1 MKIFKTTILIL
12 MVTLLLAWTA
22 GCKKTND
29 QKVAEAE
36 LIEANKAAAEQQ
48 WQTFKAEQEVIIAAN
63 KQIIADYKAK
73 MTDSKGKLMAAYDKK
88 VEELEA
94 KNTELKEKL
103 DNYKDEG
110 AETWETFKSE
120 MNRDFSELGTALKNF
135 AVDNTK

>member
-1 MKIFKTTILIL
+1 MKVFKTTILIL

-63 KQIIADYKAK
+63 NQIIADYKAK
-73 MTDSKGKLMAAYDKK
+73 MTDSKGKMMAAYDKK